1 MNNDLVFNYYGG
13 TLESYVRQ
21 ELNKK
26 FDTVSIVVPGAAPDA
41 FVGVDALEYILYEIT
56 KFKKVNFDQN
66 FGRMSLPSDAMSNY
80 VYEAVNN
87 INRFFNTLLPEKEF
101 KQKSNVSY
109 SLNKSLNSFKIPK
122 ISDFPELALPRLID
136 ENIYNSLGDP
146 GRSIITNTSYI
157 QVKVKQGSNVAEFA
171 AENPGYL
178 DGIDYKRAFLDGAPI
193 NLSPE
198 DALGREASCFIY
210 KILEFYL
217 DNDFVSEADR
227 GVNLDSAF
235 NRLLNENFEFYLTT
249 EFFAT
254 FEIASLDPGLPQN
267 NLYKDTANKLY
278 VVRGSD
284 DIFEASKN
292 ASFVRLAHH
301 KQLFIPKLL
310 DSEGPIGSSDTSMI
324 IEYGTKTVDGEVTK
338 IGDITDDLHKEFASK
353 FMSKDSNI
361 NFVKEQ
367 ISKNVSLIEL
377 LSYVSLSNIFNA
389 RTIYFSEEFKERD
402 KKEKDFK
409 EARGE
414 LTKELNHFVDSIAD
428 NIKGT
433 LRSATIQ

>member
-1 MNNDLVFNYYGG
+1 
-13 TLESYVRQ
+13 
-21 ELNKK
+21 
-26 FDTVSIVVPGAAPDA
+26 
-41 FVGVDALEYILYEIT
+41 
-56 KFKKVNFDQN
+56 
-66 FGRMSLPSDAMSNY
+66 MSLPSDAMSDY

-87 INRFFNTLLPEKEF
+87 INRFFNTLLPEEEF

-109 SLNKSLNSFKIPK
+109 SLNKSLNSFKIPNILSTFTSLTTLFDPDLYSS
-122 ISDFPELALPRLID
+122 ISSTEDR
-136 ENIYNSLGDP
+136 DP
-146 GRSIITNTSYI
+146 IITNTSYI
-157 QVKVKQGSNVAEFA
+157 QVKIKSDSNVARFS
-171 AENPGYL
+171 GGDKSYL
-178 DGIDYKRAFLDGAPI
+178 NSTNVAREFLDGAPI
-193 NLSPE
+193 NLRPE
-198 DALGREASCFIY
+198 DVFKKQDSCFIY
-210 KILEFYL
+210 KILDSYL
-217 DNDFVSEADR
+217 ESGFVSEEDM
-227 GVNLDSAF
+227 GTDLDSAF

-249 EFFAT
+249 EYFAT
-254 FEIASLDPGLPQN
+254 YKINSLDFEQIQEN
-267 NLYKDTANKLY
+267 SLYKDTANKLFIIKE
-278 VVRGSD
+278 SD
-284 DIFEASKN
+284 ESTAKN
-292 ASFVRLAHH
+292 VSFVRLAHH

-324 IEYGTKTVDGEVTK
+324 IECGTKTVDGEVIK